1 MSIDVISAARRRPL
15 VTVVA
20 IALSM
25 PAVFAVLIL
34 GAALLTFLAPALLMA
49 ASLAMVRRVNSE
61 AHPDDIIYKVLS
73 FITLYIFENVL
84 YRLDCLS

>member
-34 GAALLTFLAPALLMA
+34 GATVLTFLAPVLLMA
-49 ASLAMVRRVNSE
+49 ASLAMVRRMNSE
-61 AHPDDIIYKVLS
+61 AHPDVNLLS
-73 FITLYIFENVL
+73 FITSYIFQNVL